1 MKTNMLKLSQEI
13 CGRHQAASPKRF
25 AQPAA
30 LYLMQLRSQVLRI
43 SMANRKLFI
52 AVEDRNYGETP
63 QLVKITHIS

>member
-13 CGRHQAASPKRF
+13 CGRSEVASQKRST
-25 AQPAA
+25 QPAA

-52 AVEDRNYGETP
+52 AVEDRSYGETP
-63 QLVKITHIS
+63 QLVKITHIG